1 MLTLA
6 GFLWRA
12 TPEVLQ
18 TQKVFFPPIL
28 NVLFSINLQ
37 CLWVGLQNFT
47 YQLSSRHH
55 FTVSLCLLSLL
66 MFLASVFADYFPPPE
81 IVEDRGLARPVVA
94 GIVATICFLA
104 AAILFSTMAA
114 CFVNKQRRRKLKR
127 KRGWWLDCSS
137 GSPRFIVNSVLL
149 SPGVLSYPQKEFY
162 EILLLWKW
170 CIYLWNP
177 IWSQLKTD
185 LKSYFLFLIYFSPF
199 SQTLP
204 FPSPTVEKV
213 WKLRK

>member
-1 MLTLA
+1 MTINVDIS
-6 GFLWRA
+6 R
-12 TPEVLQ
+12 
-18 TQKVFFPPIL
+18 IL
-28 NVLFSINLQ
+28 VTCNTRGLCKHARVLFFLYLIFFFLSICNAL
-37 CLWVGLQNFT
+37 CLWVGLQNFN

-66 MFLASVFADYFPPPE
+66 MFLTSVFADYFPPPE

-137 GSPRFIVNSVLL
+137 GSPRFIANSVL
-149 SPGVLSYPQKEFY
+149 
-162 EILLLWKW
+162 
-170 CIYLWNP
+170 WNP
-177 IWSQLKTD
+177 ELSSKRVLWDPASLKMMY
-185 LKSYFLFLIYFSPF
+185 LSLQSHMI
-199 SQTLP
+199 
-204 FPSPTVEKV
+204 PT
-213 WKLRK
+213 